1 METGD
6 RARQQVSVVIA
17 SIVGSPFL
25 DSCLDSLQVQARER
39 GAEVVVVACGASETY
54 GASRPD
60 ACWRNATWLPTGSD
74 ASGWTTRSSRMS
86 SWRRSPQPG
95 HVRGSAA
102 LLCPGARQAPVG
114 RETPQHALVAR
125 TLCERYPQATVIHI
139 VRDPREVVASL
150 LRMPW
155 GHRSIVLNTRTWMSC
170 AEGAELARDLPNYLL
185 VRHQSLVDQPHQ
197 KLQRFCI
204 DVATGSATSPPERR
218 LRGPRPSRP
227 AGTPPSSSWGAGS
240 ATCHA
245 SGITGSGPPTWRQE
259 RPSSTATPPGRRR
272 PRQPRSHPGVAARTV
287 AGLQHS
293 FPRGTSE
300 ICRGTSHPTAD
311 SLVRSGQ
318 LLVPEHLRRFA
329 ADWSSGGPNPP
340 SGGT

>member
-197 KLQRFCI
+197 ELQRFCI
-204 DVATGSATSPPERR
+204 ATGRDLHARAAGRFTHAPRR
-218 LRGPRPSRP
+218 PLGGSSGRRVRSRPSGNGPTSNSCLRSRS
-227 AGTPPSSSWGAGS
+227 GSSS
-240 ATCHA
+240 
-245 SGITGSGPPTWRQE
+245 P
-259 RPSSTATPPGRRR
+259 
-272 PRQPRSHPGVAARTV
+272 
-287 AGLQHS
+287 
-293 FPRGTSE
+293 
-300 ICRGTSHPTAD
+300 
-311 SLVRSGQ
+311 
-318 LLVPEHLRRFA
+318 
-329 ADWSSGGPNPP
+329 
-340 SGGT
+340 